1 MLDRPRIVTL
11 TGGLMESSPPLDV
24 LRPLADIV
32 VADSPEALAQLLPS
46 ADILFIWDYR
56 FAQLDSLLPRA
67 PRLRWIQSASVG
79 VEPVISPNLRSSDN
93 IVLTNARGVLDTAMA
108 EYVTGLLLA
117 SAKDL
122 YGTMR
127 LQESRQWRP
136 RLTKKLQGQRA
147 AVVGT
152 GPIGRRIAAML
163 KSLDVEITLVG
174 RRGGDDPDFGTI
186 VPSDQLAAAAGQ
198 VDALILVAPLTQ
210 LTRGMVD
217 GTVLAALGP
226 AGYLINVGRGP
237 LVVEADLVEA
247 LTSGQIAGAALDVV
261 DTEPLPAD
269 SPLWR
274 IPNLVISPHMSGD
287 YEGFAPDL
295 VDVFAV
301 NLRRWLAGDPLNN
314 IVDISLGYVASTPV

>member
-32 VADSPEALAQLLPS
+32 VADSPVALARLLPS

-56 FAQLDSLLPRA
+56 FAQLDSLLPQA

-79 VEPVISPNLRSSDN
+79 VEPVISPGLRSSD

-117 SAKDL
+117 FAKDL

-152 GPIGRRIAAML
+152 GAIGRRIAAML

-174 RRGGDDPDFGTI
+174 RRGGNDPDFGTI
-186 VPSDQLAAAAGQ
+186 VPSDHLAAAAGQ
-198 VDALILVAPLTQ
+198 VDALILVAPLTP

-217 GTVLAALGP
+217 RTVLAALGP

-237 LVVEADLVEA
+237 LVVEADLVDA
-247 LTSGQIAGAALDVV
+247 LTSGQLAGAALDVV

-295 VDVFAV
+295 VDMFAV
-301 NLRRWLAGDPLNN
+301 NLRRWLAGEPLNN

>member
-11 TGGLMESSPPLDV
+11 TGGLMESSPPLDL
-24 LRPLADIV
+24 LRPLADLV
-32 VADSPEALAQLLPS
+32 VADSPEALARLLPS
-46 ADILFIWDYR
+46 ADILFTWDYR
-56 FAQLDSLLPRA
+56 FVAQLDSLLPQA
-67 PRLRWIQSASVG
+67 PRLRWIHSSSVG
-79 VEPVISPNLRSSDN
+79 VEPLITPGLRSSD
-93 IVLTNARGVLDTAMA
+93 IVLTNSRGVLDTAMA

-117 SAKDL
+117 FAKDL
-122 YGTMR
+122 YGTVR

-174 RRGGDDPDFGTI
+174 RRGGDDPDFGAI
-186 VPSDQLAAAAGQ
+186 VPSDQLAAAAAQ
-198 VDALILVAPLTQ
+198 VDALILVAPLTP
-210 LTRGMVD
+210 LTRGLVD
-217 GTVLAALGP
+217 RTVLAALGP
-226 AGYLINVGRGP
+226 AGYLVNVGRGP
-237 LVVEADLVEA
+237 LVVEADLIEA

-269 SPLWR
+269 SPLWG
-274 IPNLVISPHMSGD
+274 IPNLLISPHMSGD

-301 NLRRWLAGDPLNN
+301 NLRHWLAGEPLNN
-314 IVDISLGYVASTPV
+314 VVDISLGYVSSTPV

>member
-1 MLDRPRIVTL
+1 MVDRPSIVTL
-11 TGGLMESSPPLDV
+11 TGGLLESSPPLDV

-32 VADSPEALAQLLPS
+32 VADSPEALARLLPS

-56 FAQLDSLLPRA
+56 FAQLDSLLPQA
-67 PRLRWIQSASVG
+67 PRLRGIQSASVG
-79 VEPVISPNLRSSDN
+79 VEPVISPGLRSSD

-117 SAKDL
+117 FAKDL

-152 GPIGRRIAAML
+152 GAIGRRIAAML

-186 VPSDQLAAAAGQ
+186 VPSDQLADAAGQ
-198 VDALILVAPLTQ
+198 VDALILVAPLTP

-217 GTVLAALGP
+217 RTVLAALGP
-226 AGYLINVGRGP
+226 SGYLINV
-237 LVVEADLVEA
+237 
-247 LTSGQIAGAALDVV
+247 
-261 DTEPLPAD
+261 
-269 SPLWR
+269 
-274 IPNLVISPHMSGD
+274 
-287 YEGFAPDL
+287 
-295 VDVFAV
+295 
-301 NLRRWLAGDPLNN
+301 
-314 IVDISLGYVASTPV
+314 

>member
-32 VADSPEALAQLLPS
+32 VADSPEALARLLPS
-46 ADILFIWDYR
+46 ADLLFIWDYR
-56 FAQLDSLLPRA
+56 FAQLDSLLPQA

-79 VEPVISPNLRSSDN
+79 VEPVISPGLRSSD

-117 SAKDL
+117 FAKDL
-122 YGTMR
+122 HGTIR

-152 GPIGRRIAAML
+152 GAIGRRIAA
-163 KSLDVEITLVG
+163 
-174 RRGGDDPDFGTI
+174 
-186 VPSDQLAAAAGQ
+186 
-198 VDALILVAPLTQ
+198 PLPPF
-210 LTRGMVD
+210 TRCMVD
-217 GTVLAALGP
+217 RPVLAPLGP

-237 LVVEADLVEA
+237 LVVETDLVEA

-261 DTEPLPAD
+261 DNEPLPAD

-274 IPNLVISPHMSGD
+274 IPDLVISPHMSGD
-287 YEGFAPDL
+287 YEGFAP
-295 VDVFAV
+295 
-301 NLRRWLAGDPLNN
+301 
-314 IVDISLGYVASTPV
+314 

>member
-1 MLDRPRIVTL
+1 
-11 TGGLMESSPPLDV
+11 MESSPPLDV

-32 VADSPEALAQLLPS
+32 VADSLEALARLLPS

-56 FAQLDSLLPRA
+56 FAQLDSLLPQA

-79 VEPVISPNLRSSDN
+79 VEPVISPNLRSSD

-117 SAKDL
+117 FAKDL
-122 YGTMR
+122 HGTIR

-186 VPSDQLAAAAGQ
+186 VPSDELAAAAGQ
-198 VDALILVAPLTQ
+198 VDALILVAPLTP

-217 GTVLAALGP
+217 RTVLAALGP

-295 VDVFAV
+295 VDMFAV
-301 NLRRWLAGDPLNN
+301 NLRRWLAGEPLNN
-314 IVDISLGYVASTPV
+314 IVDLSLGYVASTPV